1 MTPTHELYI
10 PISGLGLTPTSCS
23 HWSFFLRTSGAS
35 YGDLLHIQP
44 ISLSPLWFQFDAR
57 EGIDISSLQA
67 EGMVKIADLTP
78 EQRRQVVK
86 IIRSEPAPRDGKR
99 RCQEWV
105 VDVLVSLE
113 VEELVSPGTAG
124 VWGGLLGMPARQIRA
139 LFWKGKTDGGE
150 RDGWIDLK

>member
-23 HWSFFLRTSGAS
+23 HWSFLLRTPGAS
-35 YGDLLHIQP
+35 YGDLLHVQP
-44 ISLSPLWFQFDAR
+44 ISLSPLWFQYDAH

-86 IIRSEPAPRDGKR
+86 IIRSEPAPRDDKR

-124 VWGGLLGMPARQIRA
+124 VWGGLLGMPAREVRA
-139 LFWKGKTDGGE
+139 LFWTEGK
-150 RDGWIDLK
+150 RDGEGAWVDLR

>member
-10 PISGLGLTPTSCS
+10 PISGLGLTPASCS
-23 HWSFFLRTSGAS
+23 HWSFFLRTPGAS

-78 EQRRQVVK
+78 EQRRLAVK

-124 VWGGLLGMPARQIRA
+124 FWGGLLWMPARQIRA
-139 LFWKGKTDGGE
+139 LFWKGEADG
-150 RDGWIDLK
+150 DGREGWVDLR